1 VLAAAAEEHTPVRP
15 LVPSDARDDGGRR
28 GPPPTGDNGPEE
40 RTMSEH
46 PHVTLLRGA
55 YEAFG
60 KGDIAALDDV
70 FAEDI
75 RWHEP
80 GRNQLSGTYEG
91 RTAVYEM
98 FGRLME
104 ITEGSFRMEVRTV
117 LADDDHAVSVVDSSA
132 RRGENSFS
140 VMNTHVSRFA
150 GDRVAEFWETT
161 DDQYAVDAVF
171 G

>member
-1 VLAAAAEEHTPVRP
+1 
-15 LVPSDARDDGGRR
+15 
-28 GPPPTGDNGPEE
+28 
-40 RTMSEH
+40 MSEH

-60 KGDIAALDDV
+60 KGDIAVLDDV
-70 FAEDI
+70 LAEDI

-91 RTAVYEM
+91 RAAVYEM

-104 ITEGSFRMEVRTV
+104 ITEGSFRVELRTV
-117 LADDDHAVSVVDSSA
+117 LADDDHAVSVVDVSA

-140 VMNTHVSRFA
+140 VMNTHVSRFS
-150 GDRVAEFWETT
+150 GDRVAEFWETSG
-161 DDQYAVDAVF
+161 DQYAVDAVF

>member
-1 VLAAAAEEHTPVRP
+1 
-15 LVPSDARDDGGRR
+15 
-28 GPPPTGDNGPEE
+28 
-40 RTMSEH
+40 MSEH

-60 KGDIAALDDV
+60 KGDLAALDDV

-91 RTAVYEM
+91 RAAVYAM

-104 ITEGSFRMEVRTV
+104 LTEGSFRVEVRTV
-117 LADDDHAVSVVDSSA
+117 LADDDSAASIVDISA
-132 RRGENSFS
+132 RRGENSYS
-140 VMNTHVSRFA
+140 VTNVHVSRFA
-150 GDRVAEFWETT
+150 GDRVAEFWETSG
-161 DDQYAVDAVF
+161 DQYAVDAVL